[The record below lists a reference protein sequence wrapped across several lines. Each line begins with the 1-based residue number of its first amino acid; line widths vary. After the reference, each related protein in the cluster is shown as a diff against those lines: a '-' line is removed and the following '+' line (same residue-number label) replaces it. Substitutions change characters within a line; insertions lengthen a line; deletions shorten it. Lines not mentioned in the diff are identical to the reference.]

1 MIGEI
6 ARQLIG
12 LFVDDGFLA
21 ASILA
26 AVAVATALVFFGT
39 APPWL
44 AGLAL
49 TLALPVALAAN
60 VALSVWR
67 ARPPNRGG

>member
-12 LFVDDGFLA
+12 LFIDDGFLA

-26 AVAVATALVFFGT
+26 AVAVASALVFLDLPLT
-39 APPWL
+39 WL
-44 AGLAL
+44 AGLVL
-49 TLALPVALAAN
+49 TLALPVALAAS
-60 VALSVWR
+60 VALSVRR
-67 ARPPNRGG
+67 ARPPERGG

>member
-21 ASILA
+21 ASILG
-26 AVAVATALVFFGT
+26 AVAVASALVFLGA
-39 APPWL
+39 APSV
-44 AGLAL
+44 L
-49 TLALPVALAAN
+49 TLALPAALAAS

-67 ARPPNRGG
+67 ARPPERGG